1 MGATRQK
8 FSEAI
13 ANIKWKAEKRLRA
26 ICTRDPHFLAEGLQ
40 AALRLINARTDRSDW
55 PKVSLKI
62 DFNDMM
68 YEGNP
73 AVYFLSGYSA
83 LSCIRKALDV
93 AGKKSVL
100 SILDFGCGHGRV
112 LRALAAHFPEA
123 ELTAV
128 DSNKGG
134 VDFCA
139 KEFGAKPVYSN
150 FAFSNLTFAREFD
163 LIWVG
168 SVFTHLSCERWPKL
182 LTLLRAVLTED
193 GSFLFSTH
201 GQDAERRLRDPHAL
215 LLFNLEAERIAKVL
229 EEHQVKGFGY
239 SDYRR
244 YSGYGVSLSS
254 SEWVTLQLRS
264 VGLEPILNQETGW
277 DDFQDVWAAEKKSS
291 EAAPQTGEV

>member
-13 ANIKWKAEKRLRA
+13 ANIKWKAERRLRA
-26 ICTRDPHFLAEGLQ
+26 ICTRDPSSLAEGLKE
-40 AALRLINARTDRSDW
+40 ALRLINARTNRSDW

-62 DFNDMM
+62 DFNDVM
-68 YEGNP
+68 YEGHP
-73 AVYFLSGYSA
+73 AAYFLSGYSA
-83 LSCIRKALDV
+83 LSCIRKALDA

-100 SILDFGCGHGRV
+100 SILDFGSGHGRV
-112 LRALAAHFPEA
+112 LRALAANFSEA

-128 DSNKGG
+128 DSNKRG

-139 KEFGAKPVYSN
+139 REFGAKPVYSN
-150 FAFSNLTFAREFD
+150 FALSNLTFDREFD

-182 LTLLRAVLTED
+182 LTLLRSVLTKN
-193 GSFLFSTH
+193 GSLVFSTH
-201 GQDAERRLRDPHAL
+201 ALEAERRLRDPHAL
-215 LLFNLEAERIAKVL
+215 LLFNLESERIAKIL
-229 EEHQVKGFGY
+229 EEHQSEGFGY

-244 YSGYGVSLSS
+244 YPGYGVSLSS
-254 SEWVTLQLRS
+254 SEWVTRQLRS

-277 DDFQDVWAAEKKSS
+277 DDFQDVWAAEKRSN
-291 EAAPQTGEV
+291 